1 MMYTC
6 TPQAPRHAA
15 SADMAKAA
23 SRKIV
28 KRTKG
33 GKKSLAVDLH
43 CHVHVPE
50 ADAIA
55 KQTAV
60 PSPDP
65 VVQHGSQRSADRQ
78 KEQWQQIHHKA
89 TSTEARLAEMDKM
102 GIDVQAISTSPS
114 HYNYRIEPELGR
126 QSSRA
131 VNERLAEIV
140 ASHPDRFVAL
150 GTVPMQEPAFAVKEL
165 EYCMKSLGFRGLEL
179 GTNVGKTEIADPK
192 YEKLWAKAQELGA
205 VIFLHPSGFT
215 DTSRLKEHFLT
226 NVIGNP
232 LDTTV
237 AIAHIVYG
245 GILERYPKLKIVA
258 AHGGGYMGHYP
269 ARMDHAYKV
278 RPECHDHITRP
289 PSYYMKKIYYD
300 TMVFGE
306 TQLEHLVKLWG
317 ESHVVIG
324 TDYPYDMGY
333 YKPVDFIE
341 RAKFLTRK
349 QKDAI
354 IGGNAA
360 KLLGLK
366 APKK

>member
-1 MMYTC
+1 MLFTC
-6 TPQAPRHAA
+6 TPTHAA
-15 SADMAKAA
+15 AA
-23 SRKIV
+23 RPTSRKLV
-28 KRTKG
+28 KRPTG

-55 KQTAV
+55 RQTAL
-60 PSPDP
+60 PPRDP
-65 VVQHGSQRSADRQ
+65 IAQHGSQRSADRQ
-78 KEQWQQIHHKA
+78 KKQWQEIHQKA
-89 TSTEARLAEMDKM
+89 TSTQLRLAEMNKM

-114 HYNYRIEPELGR
+114 HYNYRLEPELGR
-126 QSSRA
+126 KASRV

-150 GTVPMQEPAFAVKEL
+150 GTVPMQEPQLAVQEL
-165 EYCMKSLGFRGLEL
+165 EYCMKKLGFRGLEL
-179 GTNVGKTEIADPK
+179 GTNVGKYELADPR
-192 YEKLWAKAQELGA
+192 YEKFWAKVQALGA
-205 VIFLHPSGFT
+205 VVFLHPSGFT
-215 DTSRLKEHFLT
+215 DTSRMKQHFLT

-232 LDTTV
+232 LDTTM
-237 AIAHIVYG
+237 ALAHIVYG
-245 GILERYPKLKIVA
+245 GVLERYPRIKFVA

-306 TQLEHLVKLWG
+306 AQLEHLVKLWG

-341 RAKFLTRK
+341 RTKSLTRK

-354 IGGNAA
+354 LGGNAA

-366 APKK
+366 KRGK

>member
-6 TPQAPRHAA
+6 TPQHAA
-15 SADMAKAA
+15 SANMAKAA
-23 SRKIV
+23 SRKII

-43 CHVHVPE
+43 CHVHTPA

-60 PSPDP
+60 PPADNI
-65 VVQHGSQRSADRQ
+65 VRHGSQRTADRQ
-78 KEQWQQIHHKA
+78 HELRKELDAKL
-89 TSTEARLAEMDKM
+89 TSIEQRLSDMNKM

-114 HYNYRIEPELGR
+114 QYFYRIEPELGR
-126 QSSRA
+126 QTSR
-131 VNERLAEIV
+131 VINERLAEIV
-140 ASHPDRFVAL
+140 SLHPDRFVAL
-150 GTVPMQEPAFAVKEL
+150 ATLPMQEPEFALQEL
-165 EYCMKSLGFRGLEL
+165 EYCMKEFGFRGMEI
-179 GTNVGKTEIADPK
+179 GTNIRKAELSDPRF
-192 YEKLWAKAQELGA
+192 ENLWARAEELGA

-237 AIAHIVYG
+237 ALAHIVYG
-245 GILERYPKLKIVA
+245 GVLERYPKLKFVA

-269 ARMDHAYKV
+269 ARMDHAYRV

-306 TQLEHLVKLWG
+306 AQLEHLVKLWG
-317 ESHVVIG
+317 EGHVVIG

-341 RAKFLTRK
+341 RTKSLTRK

-354 IGGNAA
+354 LGGNAA

-366 APKK
+366 AGKR

>member
-6 TPQAPRHAA
+6 TPQVHRHAA
-15 SADMAKAA
+15 ASRPA

-28 KRTKG
+28 KR
-33 GKKSLAVDLH
+33 GKKSFAVDLH
-43 CHVHVPE
+43 CHVHTPA
-50 ADAIA
+50 ADEIA

-60 PSPDP
+60 PAADNI
-65 VVQHGSQRSADRQ
+65 VRHGSQRTADRQ
-78 KEQWQQIHHKA
+78 HELRKELDAKL
-89 TSTEARLAEMDKM
+89 TSIEQRLSDMNKM

-114 HYNYRIEPELGR
+114 QYFYRIEPELGR
-126 QSSRA
+126 QTSR
-131 VNERLAEIV
+131 VINERLAEIV
-140 ASHPDRFVAL
+140 ALHPDRFVAL
-150 GTVPMQEPAFAVKEL
+150 ATVPMQEPEFAVKEL
-165 EYCMKSLGFRGLEL
+165 EYCMKGLGFRGMEI
-179 GTNVGKTEIADPK
+179 GTNIRKAELSDPRFNA
-192 YEKLWAKAQELGA
+192 LWAKAEELGA

-237 AIAHIVYG
+237 ALAHIVYG
-245 GILERYPKLKIVA
+245 GVLERYPKLKFVA

-269 ARMDHAYKV
+269 ARMDHAYRV
-278 RPECHDHITRP
+278 RPECHDHISRP
-289 PSYYMKKIYYD
+289 PGYYMKKIYYD

-306 TQLEHLVKLWG
+306 AQLEHLVKLWG
-317 ESHVVIG
+317 EGHVVIG

-341 RAKFLTRK
+341 RTKSLTRK

-354 IGGNAA
+354 LSGNAA

-366 APKK
+366 PPKKK